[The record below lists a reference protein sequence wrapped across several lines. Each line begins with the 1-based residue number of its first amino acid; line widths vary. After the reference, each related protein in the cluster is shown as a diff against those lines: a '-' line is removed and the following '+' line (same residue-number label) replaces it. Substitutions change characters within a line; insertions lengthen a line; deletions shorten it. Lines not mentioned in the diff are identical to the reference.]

1 MAIVLIII
9 SLEVY
14 RTLCRNIFNIAM
26 NDILLLAFHK
36 ENESLEKFTI
46 MQRSIATEEL

>member
-1 MAIVLIII
+1 
-9 SLEVY
+9 
-14 RTLCRNIFNIAM
+14 M

-46 MQRSIATEEL
+46 MQRSIATEELWQDSHPGLSLQIPFIFHKA